1 MGTNDNAGARHSCY
15 NQGYTD
21 AFDEAFDEGEFHG
34 YDTGYKEGYRE
45 GHSIGF
51 EKGNLRDYAD
61 GYANGSLDLEVMEKE
76 ADRYKRI
83 LSRVTHELDHI
94 GQDFPSNHP
103 MKVRLLLLLT
113 DIEDEIRQEVLI

>member
-1 MGTNDNAGARHSCY
+1 MGTNDNADARHSCY

-21 AFDEAFDEGEFHG
+21 ACDEAYDEGEVHG

-61 GYANGSLDLEVMEKE
+61 GYAEGSLDLEVMMKE

-83 LSRVTHELDHI
+83 LSRITYELDHI
-94 GQDFPSNHP
+94 GQDLPNHHS
-103 MKVRLLLLLT
+103 MKVRLLLFLRE
-113 DIEDEIRQEVLI
+113 IEDEMRQEVLI